1 MLTVD
6 DLDHFSDSK
15 LAHLFE
21 TPDRQQDPDQV
32 ARLARIVACLKF
44 CSDIPDAQLLAG
56 GANAARTLLRQALR
70 SQRRGQ
76 LDRES
81 LAQSLETVL
90 AVLGTAARHAGE
102 SDAALESRTAIESEI
117 QQAAARHDADD
128 SIDPDLLAPL
138 AAGAFE
144 LLPTSELDELP
155 EALRGF
161 GRSGVID
168 LDLAVDVGG
177 ATEMLRLHL
186 ALECSAW
193 RWQAVGGSCFSRNG
207 QPAVFLEPDDALAT
221 SVLAG
226 LALRNGRHVVDWYE
240 ALPASV
246 CEAQRD

>member
-6 DLDHFSDSK
+6 DLDHFSDAR
-15 LAHLFE
+15 LAHLFA
-21 TPDRQQDPDQV
+21 TPGSQQDPDQL

-44 CSDIPDAQLLAG
+44 CSHLPDAQLLPG
-56 GANAARTLLRQALR
+56 GGHAAQTLLRQALR

-76 LDRES
+76 LDGDG

-90 AVLGTAARHAGE
+90 ALLGAAARHAGE
-102 SDAALESRTAIESEI
+102 SDAALEARNAIEAEV
-117 QQAAARHDADD
+117 QKHAARHDADD
-128 SIDPDLLAPL
+128 SVDPQLLAAL
-138 AAGAFE
+138 ATGAFE
-144 LLPTSELDELP
+144 ILPTSELDELP

-168 LDLAVDVGG
+168 LDLAVDIDGV
-177 ATEMLRLHL
+177 TEMLRLHL

-193 RWQAVGGSCFSRNG
+193 RWQAVGGSCYSRNG
-207 QPAVFLEPDDALAT
+207 EPAVFLEPDEPLAT

-226 LALRNGRHVVDWYE
+226 LALRNGRHIVDWYE

-246 CEAQRD
+246 CEAQSD